1 MLLSNIENSKGKF
14 KVFLLQTPASKLEMF
29 LYDKIK
35 TDLHC
40 TQDTIFEVKDKKTVR
55 EIREIAFIDSFMSDK
70 WLVRV
75 NLDKASSYMTDLL
88 QVIYE
93 STTIVFFCTCS
104 NYKVFKNF
112 TTSLKKKGVTEVYSY
127 YLASLKRMDFDYL
140 YKQFVQK
147 NNKLSQ
153 TLYNHVYQGY
163 SYSVDAVMDL
173 FTELKNGVVFENR
186 RDIADVCG
194 VGGNSIESF
203 IFSMLK
209 KPSESL
215 NGLKTV
221 IKNRMK
227 AGVELSEIY
236 GVSRFQNYLKASVV
250 KMVQLKELEISG
262 LIYKKVFD
270 LPNGFD
276 EAKLVKYQ
284 RFLWRLKEI
293 PMTRLLRLYK
303 YMSESNWVSDFD
315 FAGFVYKYM
324 LDIMRYEVVPYMT
337 VTTAEDEYIKAQRLE
352 AERQKEA
359 EREQER
365 LESRTRLEY
374 IKQYGVLQGRERFES
389 DKAAGKL
396 RMASNVIKADHPT
409 DSLAKGTKPRKRK
422 ASGIVETTTNS
433 TPEEQAKDAAASFRE
448 MLAALGQA

>member
-1 MLLSNIENSKGKF
+1 
-14 KVFLLQTPASKLEMF
+14 
-29 LYDKIK
+29 
-35 TDLHC
+35 
-40 TQDTIFEVKDKKTVR
+40 
-55 EIREIAFIDSFMSDK
+55 
-70 WLVRV
+70 
-75 NLDKASSYMTDLL
+75 
-88 QVIYE
+88 
-93 STTIVFFCTCS
+93 
-104 NYKVFKNF
+104 
-112 TTSLKKKGVTEVYSY
+112 
-127 YLASLKRMDFDYL
+127 
-140 YKQFVQK
+140 
-147 NNKLSQ
+147 
-153 TLYNHVYQGY
+153 
-163 SYSVDAVMDL
+163 
-173 FTELKNGVVFENR
+173 
-186 RDIADVCG
+186 
-194 VGGNSIESF
+194 
-203 IFSMLK
+203 
-209 KPSESL
+209 
-215 NGLKTV
+215 
-221 IKNRMK
+221 
-227 AGVELSEIY
+227 
-236 GVSRFQNYLKASVV
+236 
-250 KMVQLKELEISG
+250 MVQLKELEISG

-365 LESRTRLEY
+365 LETRTRLEY

-409 DSLAKGTKPRKRK
+409 DSLVKGTKPRKRK

>member
-1 MLLSNIENSKGKF
+1 
-14 KVFLLQTPASKLEMF
+14 
-29 LYDKIK
+29 
-35 TDLHC
+35 
-40 TQDTIFEVKDKKTVR
+40 
-55 EIREIAFIDSFMSDK
+55 
-70 WLVRV
+70 
-75 NLDKASSYMTDLL
+75 
-88 QVIYE
+88 
-93 STTIVFFCTCS
+93 
-104 NYKVFKNF
+104 
-112 TTSLKKKGVTEVYSY
+112 
-127 YLASLKRMDFDYL
+127 
-140 YKQFVQK
+140 
-147 NNKLSQ
+147 
-153 TLYNHVYQGY
+153 
-163 SYSVDAVMDL
+163 MDL

-365 LESRTRLEY
+365 LETRTRLKY

-409 DSLAKGTKPRKRK
+409 DSLANGTKPRKRK
-422 ASGIVETTTNS
+422 ASGAVEATVNS
-433 TPEEQAKDAAASFRE
+433 TPEENAKDAAASFRE